1 MKRKNAAE
9 KKAVQSEA
17 LRKKSVNK
25 KSVQKKSVHEPK
37 GGAMTISKEIQ
48 RAMVLLLAVSL
59 PLLGVVTCTL
69 NYRSTVSELES
80 SMKVTAQVAAEQV
93 KYRLGKTTSLVE
105 MMGTLPQLSA
115 EDVSVEEKLQ
125 LAQSFADNYSWAGVN
140 IVDTDGKSIDGSDID
155 VSDRAYFP
163 RAVGGVTS
171 LSDPVFS
178 KDTGKQVIVVAA
190 PIWADGQL
198 NSEVTGVICVTLD
211 ASSLSTVVGSI
222 RISDNGSAYMLDGS
236 GNTIAH
242 ENADLVASSSN
253 TIKEAESD
261 SSLKSIAALEQ
272 KMISGASGVGHY
284 RYGGVK
290 KYMGYAPVGLNGWSL
305 AVVAP
310 ISDFLGDTILGI
322 IITIAFLI
330 VSVLGGIR
338 IARKRGAHIGDAVKL
353 CSDRLKLLAQG
364 DIDTPVPAINTE
376 NETKILADST
386 TEIVT
391 HLQGIIRDIH
401 HLLSGMAD
409 GNFAVASEI
418 GRDAYIGAYDDI
430 YDSMSK
436 LKHKLADTLQSI
448 VDAAEQVDAGSTQLA
463 DGATELAQGATDQ
476 AAAVEEMFAT
486 VTEVT
491 GQVEHTARATDDAHD
506 KAKIVGHTALES
518 QKKMEELTVAMER
531 IEETSN
537 QIKNII
543 AEIEDIASQTNL
555 LSLNAAIEAAR
566 AGEAGRGFAVVADQI
581 RKLAEQSAQS
591 AVNTREMIETSI
603 EEVEHG
609 SRLTQET
616 EEALK
621 NVMDGL
627 DAIVLTIADV
637 RSASDRQSESMQQID
652 KVVEQITGVV
662 QTNSASA
669 EESSATSEELSA
681 QAQTLNDLVMQF
693 TLS

>member
-1 MKRKNAAE
+1 MK
-9 KKAVQSEA
+9 KK
-17 LRKKSVNK
+17 R
-25 KSVQKKSVHEPK
+25 SVQQKVRKVKDGGPKSGVVS
-37 GGAMTISKEIQ
+37 IQQEIQ
-48 RAMVLLLAVSL
+48 KSMILLLVVSL
-59 PLLGVVTCTL
+59 LLVGVVTCVL
-69 NYRSTVSELES
+69 SYSSSVSQMKS

-93 KYRLGKTTSLVE
+93 KYRLGKTMSLVE
-105 MMGTLPQLSA
+105 VMGTVPTFSSA
-115 EDVSVEEKLQ
+115 DVSVDEKIA
-125 LAQSFADNYSWAGVN
+125 LAQTYANAYNWAGIN
-140 IVDTDGKSIDGSDID
+140 IVGTDGKSIEGDDVD

-171 LSDPVFS
+171 ISDPVYS
-178 KDTGKQVIVVAA
+178 KATEDQVIVVAA
-190 PIWADGQL
+190 PIWAGGQM
-198 NSEVTGVICVTLD
+198 NSEVTGVICVTMD
-211 ASSLSTVVGSI
+211 ATVLSNVVESIQISSH
-222 RISDNGSAYMLDGS
+222 GSAYMLDGS

-242 ENADLVASSSN
+242 ENQELVSSASN
-253 TIKEAESD
+253 TIKEAETD
-261 SSLKSIAALEQ
+261 SSLKAIAALEQ
-272 KMISGASGVGHY
+272 KMVSGSEGVGQY
-284 RYGGVK
+284 RYGGK
-290 KYMGYAPVGLNGWSL
+290 SKCMGYAPVGVNGWSL

-310 ISDFLGDTILGI
+310 ITDFIGGTVLSMIVTLVMLL
-322 IITIAFLI
+322 IAT
-330 VSVLGGIR
+330 VSGVQ
-338 IARKRGAHIGDAVKL
+338 IARKKGSQVGGAVNL
-353 CSDRLKLLAQG
+353 CSERLKLLAQG
-364 DIDTPVPAINTE
+364 DLETPVPQIDTK
-376 NETKILADST
+376 NETKDLADST
-386 TEIVT
+386 TEIVAQ
-391 HLQGIIRDIH
+391 LQGIIGDIR

-409 GNFAVASEI
+409 GNFAVSSEL
-418 GRDAYIGAYDDI
+418 GRDAYIGAYSDI
-430 YDSMSK
+430 YESVSR
-436 LKHKLADTLQSI
+436 LKHKLAETLQSI
-448 VDAAEQVDAGSTQLA
+448 VDAAGQVDAGSSQLA

-486 VTEVT
+486 VTDVT
-491 GQVEHTARATDDAHD
+491 EQVEHTARATDDAHD

-518 QKKMEELTVAMER
+518 QKKMQELTVAMER

-603 EEVEHG
+603 TEVEHG

-621 NVMDGL
+621 NVIDGL
-627 DAIVLTIADV
+627 DAIVLTVADV
-637 RSASDRQSESMQQID
+637 RSASDRQSESMHQID

-669 EESSATSEELSA
+669 QESSATSEELSA

-693 TLS
+693 KLS